1 MATITQLYNHTVNR
15 FNEGA
20 NIEGDTYKLMLLN
33 GGTFTAAHTTLAQV
47 QATGTEVY
55 GNGWP
60 QGGFTLTG
68 VAAAV
73 ADTDG
78 GSWTF
83 DEVIQAISGGS
94 LGPYD
99 HYVIY
104 NDTDTDNPPVCLVTM
119 ETALTVTSGNSASI
133 KPPAG
138 GLITW
143 TVA

>member
-1 MATITQLYNHTVNR
+1 MSTTTNLYNHTVNR
-15 FNEGA
+15 FNEGVNA
-20 NIEGDTYKLMLLN
+20 EADTYKLMLLS
-33 GGTFTAAHTTLAQV
+33 GGTFTGAHTTLAQV

-55 GNGWP
+55 GNNWP
-60 QGGFTLTG
+60 VGGYTLTG
-68 VAAAV
+68 VTSAV

-83 DEVIQAISGGS
+83 DEVIQEITGGS

-104 NDTDTDNPPVCLVTM
+104 NDTDTDDPPVCLVIM
-119 ETALTVTSGNSASI
+119 ESALTVTSGNSVSI
-133 KPPAG
+133 RPPAG

-143 TVA
+143 TVS

>member
-1 MATITQLYNHTVNR
+1 MPTVTQLYNHTVNR

-20 NIEGDTYKLMLLN
+20 NLEGDTYKLMLLS
-33 GGTFTAAHTTLAQV
+33 GATFTASHTTLAQV
-47 QATGTEVY
+47 VATGTEVS
-55 GNGWP
+55 GNGWAV
-60 QGGFTLTG
+60 GGFTLTG
-68 VAAAV
+68 IAADV

-83 DEVIQAISGGS
+83 AEVIQAISGGS
-94 LGPYD
+94 LGPFS

-104 NDTDTDNPPVCLVTM
+104 NDTDADDPPLCLVTM
-119 ETALTVTSGNSASI
+119 ESALTVTAGNSASI

-143 TVA
+143 TVS